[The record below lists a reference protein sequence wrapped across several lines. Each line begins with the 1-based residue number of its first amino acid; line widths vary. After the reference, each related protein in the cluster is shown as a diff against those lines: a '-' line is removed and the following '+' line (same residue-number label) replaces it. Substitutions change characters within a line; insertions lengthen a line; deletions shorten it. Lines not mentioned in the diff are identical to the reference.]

1 MGSEMRLAG
10 KVALVTGGGS
20 GIGEAVAL
28 LFAREGARVVV
39 ADYSLS
45 RAADVALRIRTAGG
59 EVLAI
64 AGDVSVGEDALKM
77 VQVAVDGFGR
87 LDVLVNSAGVT
98 ARNALGP
105 DASPEEVWDRVIE
118 VNLKGS
124 YLVSWHAVPE
134 MKRSGGGSIVNLS
147 SIMGLV
153 GYPRGMGS
161 GFNPYPASKGG
172 IVQLTKSLAIDL
184 APEGIRVNCVCPG
197 FTETRLTE
205 ALLSDADTKQ
215 ALEARHPMGRLG
227 QPEEIAYAA
236 LYLVSDEASF
246 VTGISLAVDGGYT
259 AQ

>member
-1 MGSEMRLAG
+1 MRLAG

-20 GIGEAVAL
+20 GIGEAATL

-39 ADYSLS
+39 SDYSLS
-45 RAADVALRIRTAGG
+45 RAADVAQRIRTAGG
-59 EVLAI
+59 EVLAV
-64 AGDVSVGEDALKM
+64 AGDVSVSEDALKM

-134 MKRSGGGSIVNLS
+134 MGG
-147 SIMGLV
+147 
-153 GYPRGMGS
+153 

-184 APEGIRVNCVCPG
+184 APDGIRVNCVCPG

-205 ALLSDADTKQ
+205 ALLSDSDTKQ
-215 ALEARHPMGRLG
+215 TLEARHPMGRLG

-236 LYLVSDEASF
+236 LYLASDEASF

>member
-20 GIGEAVAL
+20 GIGEAATL

-39 ADYSLS
+39 SDYSLS
-45 RAADVALRIRTAGG
+45 RAADVAQRIRTAGG
-59 EVLAI
+59 EVLAV
-64 AGDVSVGEDALKM
+64 AGDVSVSEDALKM

-134 MKRSGGGSIVNLS
+134 MGG
-147 SIMGLV
+147 
-153 GYPRGMGS
+153 

-184 APEGIRVNCVCPG
+184 APDGIRVNCVCPG

-205 ALLSDADTKQ
+205 ALLSDSDTKQ
-215 ALEARHPMGRLG
+215 TLEARHPMGRLG

-236 LYLVSDEASF
+236 LYLASDEASF